1 MKFDGGASD
10 FAIVMVLFIML
21 CGCMLTLL
29 AAGLGV
35 TP

>member
-1 MKFDGGASD
+1 MNND
-10 FAIVMVLFIML
+10 FGCVILLFVLACGIVI
-21 CGCMLTLL
+21 TLL